1 MKRLGIVACAIVCA
15 GLFAQTVV
23 QAGVWR
29 VRQNYSNGGK
39 VAPEEHYSLY
49 TNMPDYIEPAAAA
62 ANAVFGGTASND
74 TWNAWD
80 VDVRQGNMGGYN
92 YIQGVKQDGSGVW
105 DGGGGGYSTLY
116 DGTGTGN
123 PVQIRSLNNSGQHSP
138 AYGLPT
144 SGPGFAQLVGGG
156 HSAGTNGGGSYSVQI
171 SGLTAG
177 DNFLFYSY
185 AQNIVANSHG
195 PYKVNLDGAAWTTVT
210 QNEYIEGAA
219 SSGELL
225 SGIVPSSGS
234 VVVNYTQAGMTGPA
248 FQFAT
253 VVIPQT
259 AYWTG
264 VVNNGVW
271 TSAANFSSDV
281 SGLIPWTGSA
291 STADVVFN
299 ATTVQGTVNSIL
311 GVNQSIKTLT
321 FSSIATAPVSI
332 GGSHTLTITPGSALT
347 GVTVESLSGNHTIST
362 DLALGAAQTWT
373 VTDATQ
379 TLVASGVI
387 SGGFGLTQA
396 GAGKLTLSGANT
408 FTGGVLLSDLSGS
421 VLSVATIGNGGVAG
435 GLGQADNA
443 AANLVFAG
451 SALQYTG
458 LSASTDRSF
467 TINADKTATFDITS
481 GSTTLTIS
489 GASAASSGSLTK
501 TGPGTLA
508 LAGTH
513 AYTGATAITGGTL
526 SIGSGGSGGSISTT
540 SGVGLSNNATIAFN
554 QSSNQ
559 SSNAAFSPVISGT
572 GSLVKDG
579 TGALTVSGDNT
590 FVGSTTVSGGTLVM
604 GHANALGNA
613 SNPLVLNAGT
623 LNLNGNSL
631 SVSSLSGS
639 AGTIESGVTGPVT
652 VTVNASGNSTFSGGI
667 QDGSGTV
674 GLTKNGSGSLTL
686 AGANAYTG
694 TTAVNAG
701 KLVVNGS
708 VQTGATIASNASLGG
723 SGTVNG
729 ALSGAGTISP
739 GGSSGAAGILSAG
752 SFDATGGLDVAFEFT
767 ATGDPN
773 FTAAA
778 NSVNDVLNLTDV
790 NTDPFA
796 GSFLTADNAVDIY
809 FNVDS
814 ILPNTTFNGG
824 IYVNFAAGGSYTE
837 AATLVGGVQNA
848 TYNYWSKSS
857 GSGERIFNGVHYD
870 AVSSSAVTLN
880 ATDVNLGAGFL
891 TTFTIGTLAVP
902 EPNSVAL
909 AGIGIATAAWIL
921 RKKRGQVQFPTPSFG
936 RNCTCPR
943 FWGRNEW
950 ASQSGGSRESEA
962 NSETNKSIIAR

>member
-1 MKRLGIVACAIVCA
+1 MFKIFSGLILLTAMTFGGMTFCGLAYADSYAINYNQTYQDGPFSVTGTLGPGAANQANWNNIASPQSVNGHSGGNFDATITDNAGLNGIVLRTSFGNPEGGNDGNAPSPDDDFHRLFSTGLRLGDVWSRSQTDTAPFGLGVAYNVYIYKV
-15 GLFAQTVV
+15 GNNFTVN
-23 QAGVWR
+23 GVGI
-29 VRQNYSNGGK
+29 SG
-39 VAPEEHYSLY
+39 
-49 TNMPDYIEPAAAA
+49 
-62 ANAVFGGTASND
+62 
-74 TWNAWD
+74 
-80 VDVRQGNMGGYN
+80 
-92 YIQGVKQDGSGVW
+92 GSGP
-105 DGGGGGYSTLY
+105 L
-116 DGTGTGN
+116 GTDFVLGAN
-123 PVQIRSLNNSGQHSP
+123 YVKVLN
-138 AYGLPT
+138 L
-144 SGPGFAQLVGGG
+144 
-156 HSAGTNGGGSYSVQI
+156 
-171 SGLTAG
+171 
-177 DNFLFYSY
+177 
-185 AQNIVANSHG
+185 
-195 PYKVNLDGAAWTTVT
+195 
-210 QNEYIEGAA
+210 
-219 SSGELL
+219 
-225 SGIVPSSGS
+225 
-234 VVVNYTQAGMTGPA
+234 TGPLDLYSRDSING
-248 FQFAT
+248 FSI
-253 VVIPQT
+253 VKLIPPT
-259 AYWTG
+259 AYWSG
-264 VVNNGVW
+264 LANNGVW
-271 TSAANFSSDV
+271 TSSTNFSSDV
-281 SGLIPWTGSA
+281 AGLTPWDTSA
-291 STADVVFN
+291 LTADVVFN
-299 ATTVQGTVNSIL
+299 ATTVQGAVNSTL

-451 SALQYTG
+451 GALQYTG

-467 TINADKTATFDITS
+467 TINAGKTATFDIAS

-526 SIGSGGSGGSISTT
+526 AIGNGGSGGTISTT
-540 SGVGLSNNATIAFN
+540 SGVALSNNATIAFN

-559 SSNAAFSPVISGT
+559 SSSAAFSPVISGT
-572 GSLVKDG
+572 GSLVKNG

-613 SNPLVLNAGT
+613 PNPLVLNAGT

-778 NSVNDVLNLTDV
+778 NSVNDVLNLTAV
-790 NTDPFA
+790 ETDPFA

-837 AATLVGGVQNA
+837 AATLVATVQNA
-848 TYNYWSKSS
+848 TYNYWSKST

-880 ATDVNLGAGFL
+880 ATDANLGAGFL

-902 EPNSVAL
+902 EPNSIAL

-921 RKKRGQVQFPTPSFG
+921 RKKRGQVQFLPKEG
-936 RNCTCPR
+936 VRKCT
-943 FWGRNEW
+943 
-950 ASQSGGSRESEA
+950 
-962 NSETNKSIIAR
+962 

>member
-1 MKRLGIVACAIVCA
+1 MFKIFSGLILLTAMTFGGMTFCGLAYADSYAINYNQTYQDGPFSVTGTLGPGAANQANWNNIASPQSVNGHSGGNFDATITDNAGLNGIVLRTSFGNPEGGNDGNAPSPDDDFHRLFSTGLRLGDVWSRSQTDTAPFGLGVAYNVYIYKV
-15 GLFAQTVV
+15 GNNFTVN
-23 QAGVWR
+23 GVGI
-29 VRQNYSNGGK
+29 SG
-39 VAPEEHYSLY
+39 
-49 TNMPDYIEPAAAA
+49 
-62 ANAVFGGTASND
+62 
-74 TWNAWD
+74 
-80 VDVRQGNMGGYN
+80 
-92 YIQGVKQDGSGVW
+92 GSGP
-105 DGGGGGYSTLY
+105 L
-116 DGTGTGN
+116 GTDFVLGAN
-123 PVQIRSLNNSGQHSP
+123 YVKVLN
-138 AYGLPT
+138 L
-144 SGPGFAQLVGGG
+144 
-156 HSAGTNGGGSYSVQI
+156 
-171 SGLTAG
+171 
-177 DNFLFYSY
+177 
-185 AQNIVANSHG
+185 
-195 PYKVNLDGAAWTTVT
+195 
-210 QNEYIEGAA
+210 
-219 SSGELL
+219 
-225 SGIVPSSGS
+225 
-234 VVVNYTQAGMTGPA
+234 TGPLDLYSRDSING
-248 FQFAT
+248 FSI
-253 VVIPQT
+253 VKLIPPT
-259 AYWTG
+259 AYWSG
-264 VVNNGVW
+264 LANNGVW
-271 TSAANFSSDV
+271 TSSTNFSSDV
-281 SGLIPWTGSA
+281 AGLTPWDTSA
-291 STADVVFN
+291 LTADVVFN
-299 ATTVQGTVNSIL
+299 ATTVQGAVNSIL

-347 GVTVESLSGNHTIST
+347 GVTVESQSGNHTIST
-362 DLALGAAQTWT
+362 DLALGATQTWT

-379 TLVASGVI
+379 TLVASGMI

-408 FTGGVLLSDLSGS
+408 FTGGVLLSDFSGS
-421 VLSVATIGNGGVAG
+421 VLSVATLGNGGVAG

-451 SALQYTG
+451 GALQYTG
-458 LSASTDRSF
+458 ASASTDRSF

-513 AYTGATAITGGTL
+513 AYTGETAITGGTL
-526 SIGSGGSGGSISTT
+526 AIGSGGSGGSIGTT
-540 SGVGLSNNATIAFN
+540 SGVALSNNATIAFN

-559 SSNAAFSPVISGT
+559 SSSAAFSPVISGT
-572 GSLVKDG
+572 GSLVKNG

-613 SNPLVLNAGT
+613 SNPLVLSGTGT

-739 GGSSGAAGILSAG
+739 GSITGAAGILTAYTFDPTAG
-752 SFDATGGLDVAFEFT
+752 LGAAFEFT
-767 ATGDPN
+767 SAGLPD
-773 FTAAA
+773 FTQPT
-778 NSVNDVLNLTDV
+778 NSINDVLNLTAMTD
-790 NTDPFA
+790 DPFA
-796 GSFLTADNAVDIY
+796 SWNLTPANAIDIY

-814 ILPNTTFNGG
+814 ILPADRFQGG
-824 IYVNFAAGGSYTE
+824 LFVRVGAGGWFYT
-837 AATLVGGVQNA
+837 ADKLLVEVRDA
-848 TYNYWSKSS
+848 TYHYWSKST

-870 AVSSSAVTLN
+870 AVSSSTVTLG
-880 ATDVNLGAGFL
+880 ATDANLGAGFL

-902 EPNSVAL
+902 EPNSIAL

-921 RKKRGQVQFPTPSFG
+921 RKKRGQFF
-936 RNCTCPR
+936 R
-943 FWGRNEW
+943 
-950 ASQSGGSRESEA
+950 
-962 NSETNKSIIAR
+962 